1 MAPNTIVLTG
11 YYADAV
17 LKFTVQFPADYPSRP
32 PVVHFLSDVFHP
44 LIGPQDGVLNL
55 KPRFRPWRCPQSHF
69 SSGSMMLMCL
79 SGQTST
85 APLTCFTTSS
95 PLSRSVFNRPFIA
108 DIDRPYRSTCWTR
121 CHTLHVAYI
130 GPSDML
136 YRSRKWT
143 ALIKRRSGRCFA
155 LLGYFIL
162 II

>member
-69 SSGSMMLMCL
+69 SSGS
-79 SGQTST
+79 
-85 APLTCFTTSS
+85 
-95 PLSRSVFNRPFIA
+95 IA
-108 DIDRPYRSTCWTR
+108 DAPIRPDQHRAFDV
-121 CHTLHVAYI
+121 LHYI
-130 GPSDML
+130 KAAFKVRL
-136 YRSRKWT
+136 
-143 ALIKRRSGRCFA
+143 
-155 LLGYFIL
+155 
-162 II
+162 